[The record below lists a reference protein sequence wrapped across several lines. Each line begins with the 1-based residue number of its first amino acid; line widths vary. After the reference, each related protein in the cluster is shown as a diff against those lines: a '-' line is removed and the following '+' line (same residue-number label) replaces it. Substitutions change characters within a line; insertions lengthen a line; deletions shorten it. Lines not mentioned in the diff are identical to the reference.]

1 MSTID
6 TFIEDFIL
14 VDSSDDENTPPV
26 RSVISETV
34 ASLQTKVTLL
44 EKKIT
49 DMEETLVKL
58 KHDQTITTDKMSL
71 FEEAIRVLNAKHR
84 VNVFTSPRNNVRWT
98 EEEFEAFIQKPR
110 TTPVDAT
117 PRSTPIRP
125 SLQAS
130 DPPKIT
136 RARHGA
142 FVVPSPQ
149 VPPFPVPPPHVYDA
163 SLGRSSP
170 SAPKRLNF
178 GEPRMTE
185 AQAVAHQLRIDIPS
199 QQHITWPLGSPQRA
213 RHIRSVGVIG
223 EEAFEDSFW
232 KK

>member
-1 MSTID
+1 MSNVTLID

-14 VDSSDDENTPPV
+14 DSSDDESGVKRVT
-26 RSVISETV
+26 ETV
-34 ASLQTKVTLL
+34 ASLQSKVNTL

-49 DMEETLVKL
+49 LMEETLVKL

-84 VNVFTSPRNNVRWT
+84 VNVFTSPRNNTRWT

-110 TTPVDAT
+110 
-117 PRSTPIRP
+117 STPTPAVTPTAIRP
-125 SLQAS
+125 SLQAA

-142 FVVPSPQ
+142 FFAPSPQ
-149 VPPFPVPPPHVYDA
+149 VPSFPVPPPHVYDA

-178 GEPRMTE
+178 GEPRITE
-185 AQAVAHQLRIDIPS
+185 AQAVAHQLRIDIPP

-213 RHIRSVGVIG
+213 RHIRSVGVVG
-223 EEAFEDSFW
+223 EEAFDDAVW
-232 KK
+232 KTK